1 MTIEAEK
8 RSITVV
14 GRRSTATVKGGATQV
29 FLFMSINHSATASSG
44 QTARTSDLVTA
55 SHQQPNSLLS
65 RTEAASFLKVS
76 PQTLAAWACNK
87 RVNLPYIKIGRRV
100 AYRQDD
106 LIAFV
111 DANVHAQTTSVTGEL
126 Q

>member
-1 MTIEAEK
+1 
-8 RSITVV
+8 
-14 GRRSTATVKGGATQV
+14 
-29 FLFMSINHSATASSG
+29 MSIYQSVTASSG
-44 QTARTSDLVTA
+44 QTARPSDLESISA
-55 SHQQPNSLLS
+55 QQLKPLMS

-111 DANVHAQTTSVTGEL
+111 DANVHAQATSATRGL